1 MATLQKVFVTGA
13 TGQLGSALIK
23 RLLEENK
30 YEITCF
36 IHVLDNQ
43 DASILTNLG
52 IKRIVPGDL
61 TKPETYKQHVP
72 PGGIIFHC
80 YSLSP
85 GANAAPSIYDHHN
98 LTASKR
104 LLEVAERKKVRQ
116 FVYMSSC
123 SVIGPKA
130 TKNHFIQEEDP
141 AGPDE
146 PYGRSKLAVEQEVKA
161 FYDRTG
167 IPSLLLRIFP
177 IYGANAHPH
186 SSPVRFCKLLQ
197 KKRFFI
203 LGDGSNYFEFGYTR
217 NVADGI
223 VAATQ
228 KVTEGFEIFNVSE
241 PEKRTYKEII
251 TEIAKHI
258 NPKVKITY
266 IPVPLAYVAGYAGN
280 IFSLLLHK
288 RFIFRMRSVRGLLGG
303 WNADCS
309 KLVQRTGYKQR
320 YTLEEGI
327 AELVEYV
334 HKNKLLEQEWKRP
347 KEYDG

>member
-1 MATLQKVFVTGA
+1 MQKVFVTGA
-13 TGQLGSALIK
+13 TGQLGSALVE
-23 RLLEENK
+23 RLLEEKK
-30 YEITCF
+30 YEIICF
-36 IHVLDNQ
+36 IHLLDNQ
-43 DASILTNLG
+43 DVSILTNLG
-52 IKRIVPGDL
+52 IKKIIKGDL
-61 TKPETYKQHVP
+61 TKPETYEQHVP
-72 PGGIIFHC
+72 QGGIIFHC

-85 GANAAPSIYDHHN
+85 GANADPKVYEHHN
-98 LTASKR
+98 LAASQR
-104 LLEVAERKKVRQ
+104 LLEVAEKKKVRQ
-116 FVYMSSC
+116 LVYMSSC

-130 TKNHFIQEEDP
+130 TKTHFINEQDP
-141 AGPDE
+141 VGPDE
-146 PYGRSKLAVEQEVKA
+146 PYGRSKLAVEKEVKV

-177 IYGANAHPH
+177 IYGPNTHPN

-197 KKRFFI
+197 KERFFI

-228 KVTEGFEIFNVSE
+228 KVNTGFEIFNVSE
-241 PEKRTYKEII
+241 PEKKTYKEII
-251 TEIAKHI
+251 AELAKHI
-258 NPKVKITY
+258 NPNIKITY
-266 IPVPLAYVAGYAGN
+266 IPVPLAYFTGYLGN
-280 IFSLLLHK
+280 VLSALLRK

-320 YTLEEGI
+320 YTLEEGL
-327 AELVEYV
+327 AELVDHV
-334 HKNKLLEQEWKRP
+334 RKNNLLEQEWKRP

>member
-1 MATLQKVFVTGA
+1 MKKVFVTGA
-13 TGQLGSALIK
+13 TGQLGSALVE
-23 RLLEENK
+23 RLIEEK
-30 YEITCF
+30 EYEITCM

-43 DASILTNLG
+43 DVSILTNLG
-52 IKRIVPGDL
+52 IKKIVQGDL
-61 TKPETYKQHVP
+61 TKPETYERQVP
-72 PGGIIFHC
+72 VGSIIFHC

-85 GANAAPSIYDHHN
+85 GANAMPIVYDYHN

-104 LLEVAERKKVRQ
+104 LLEVAERKKVHQ
-116 FVYMSSC
+116 LVYMSSC

-130 TKNHFIQEEDP
+130 TKNHFINEDDP
-141 AGPDE
+141 VGPDE
-146 PYGRSKLAVEQEVKA
+146 PYGKSKLAVEKEVRA
-161 FYDRTG
+161 FYQRTG
-167 IPSLLLRIFP
+167 IPALLLRIFP
-177 IYGANAHPH
+177 IYGQNTHPN
-186 SSPVRFCKLLQ
+186 SSPVRFCKLIQ

-203 LGDGSNYFEFGYTR
+203 LGDGNNYFEFGYTR

-228 KVTEGFEIFNVSE
+228 SITKGCEIFNISE

-258 NPKVKITY
+258 NPNIKITH
-266 IPVPLAYVAGYAGN
+266 IPIPLAYITGYLGN
-280 IFSLLLHK
+280 LLSVLLHQ

-320 YTLEEGI
+320 YKLEQGI
-327 AELVEYV
+327 TELVEYV
-334 HKNKLLEQEWKRP
+334 RKNNLLEQEWKRP